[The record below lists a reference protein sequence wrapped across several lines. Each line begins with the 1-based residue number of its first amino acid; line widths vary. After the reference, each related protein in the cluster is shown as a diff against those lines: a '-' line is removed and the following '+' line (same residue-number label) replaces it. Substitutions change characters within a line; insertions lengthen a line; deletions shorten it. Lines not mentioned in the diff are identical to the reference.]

1 MNERSV
7 TLTVKEQ
14 KRLKVIAEVDAGRM
28 IGREAAKMLGL
39 STRQTRRLIAA
50 YRKEGAAGL
59 SHGNRGR
66 PSPRKIR
73 EEVGKEIVRLARTQY
88 QDYNDCHFTEKLA
101 EKHGIEVSRSTV
113 RRLRRSVGESSPR
126 KRRPPRHRSRRE
138 RYPQPGMLLQ
148 LDGSPHDWLEG
159 RGPQL
164 ALIAAIDDATNEIPF
179 ALFREVEDAAG
190 YFELIQRISQT
201 HGLPLAVYADRHT
214 IFQSPAKAT
223 LEQEIT
229 GQRRRSQFG
238 RLMDEL
244 AIELIEARSP
254 QAKGRIERLFG
265 TFQDRLVKELREAG
279 ATNGTEADQA
289 LWRYLPHFNARFSVA
304 QAEPGSAYRAWPA
317 DLDPERHF
325 CFKHRRTVNGD
336 NTISF
341 SGHALPIPPDD
352 QRSSYRRA
360 RVEVH
365 QRLDGS
371 LAIGYQ
377 GRTLTTFQPAS
388 DEPVRVGKF
397 TPAPVAKPDP
407 PVRPALRPAP
417 EPTRPRQVR
426 YQPVLNHPWR
436 RYPASKDPANGSPPA
451 GGIRD

>member
-1 MNERSV
+1 MNERNV
-7 TLTVKEQ
+7 TLTVREQ

-28 IGREAAKMLGL
+28 IGKEAAEMLGL
-39 STRQTRRLIAA
+39 SLRQTRRLLAA

-66 PSPRKIR
+66 PSPRRIR
-73 EEVGKEIVRLARTQY
+73 EEVCHEIVRLVRAQY
-88 QDYNDCHFTEKLA
+88 KDYNDCHFTEKLA

-113 RRLRRSVGESSPR
+113 RRLRRSVGEGSPR
-126 KRRPPRHRSRRE
+126 KRRAPRHRSRRE

-164 ALIAAIDDATNEIPF
+164 VLIAAIDDATNEIPF

-190 YFELIQRISQT
+190 YFELIQTISQS

-223 LEQEIT
+223 PEQEIA

-254 QAKGRIERLFG
+254 QAKGRVERLFG

-279 ATNGTEADQA
+279 ATNRAEADQV
-289 LWRYLPHFNARFSVA
+289 LWGYLPRFNARFSVA
-304 QAEPGSAYRAWPA
+304 QAEPGSAYRPWPA
-317 DLDPERHF
+317 ELDPQRHF

-341 SGHALPIPPDD
+341 SGHALPIPPDR
-352 QRSSYRRA
+352 QRGSYRRA
-360 RVEVH
+360 RVDVH
-365 QRLDGS
+365 QWLDGS
-371 LAIGYQ
+371 LAIDYQ
-377 GRTLTTFQPAS
+377 GRTLATFQPAS

-397 TPAPVAKPDP
+397 TPAPFAKPDP
-407 PVRPALRPAP
+407 PARPALPPTP

-426 YQPVLNHPWR
+426 HQPALNHPWR
-436 RYPASKDPANGSPPA
+436 RYPTPTRSG
-451 GGIRD
+451 

>member
-28 IGREAAKMLGL
+28 IGKEAAEMVGL
-39 STRQTRRLIAA
+39 SLRQTRRLIAA
-50 YRKEGAAGL
+50 YRKDGAAGL

-73 EEVGKEIVRLARTQY
+73 EEVRDEIVRLARSQY

-113 RRLRRSVGESSPR
+113 RRLRRSLGESSPR
-126 KRRPPRHRSRRE
+126 KRRAPRHRSRRE
-138 RYPQPGMLLQ
+138 RYPRPGMLLQ

-159 RGPQL
+159 RGPRL

-223 LEQEIT
+223 LEQEVA

-244 AIELIEARSP
+244 AIELIEAHSP

-279 ATNGTEADQA
+279 ATNRTEANQA

-304 QAEPGSAYRAWPA
+304 QAEAGSAYRPWPA

-325 CFKHRRTVNGD
+325 CFKYWRTVNGD

-371 LAIGYQ
+371 LAIEYQ
-377 GRTLTTFQPAS
+377 GRKLATFQPVS
-388 DEPVRVGKF
+388 DEPVRVGEF
-397 TPAPVAKPDP
+397 TPAPFAKPDP

-426 YQPVLNHPWR
+426 YQPTLNHPWR
-436 RYPASKDPANGSPPA
+436 RYPASKDPANGSHPA